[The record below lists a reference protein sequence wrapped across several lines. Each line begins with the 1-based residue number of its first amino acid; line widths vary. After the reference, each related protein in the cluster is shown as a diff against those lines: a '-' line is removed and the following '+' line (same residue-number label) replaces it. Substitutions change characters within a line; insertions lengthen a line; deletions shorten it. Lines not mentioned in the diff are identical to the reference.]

1 MNTVQLRYAKRIV
14 PVQYEYEELE
24 VHFGVDADA
33 NLISRTEEIKA
44 FVNNALY
51 NRTQPAITPTTSLKG
66 ETHGNS
72 QESKQE
78 VVKETSSKKS
88 RSKSSKEE
96 VATSSA
102 TEEMEEVESPYKADA
117 PATIPKETKAET
129 KTAVKGKKETAIL
142 YDRENPDHRSTM
154 SNFLVKLTGGKEWSK
169 DKERSKKASSELTGQ
184 PFLDK
189 AGEILP
195 SFQELCKD
203 KFGVTSD
210 SL

>member
-24 VHFGVDADA
+24 VHFGVEADS
-33 NLISRTEEIKA
+33 NLVSRTEEMKA

-51 NRTQPAITPTTSLKG
+51 GKFTTPAITSDKSLKG
-66 ETHGNS
+66 ESNGESNKK
-72 QESKQE
+72 SKQE
-78 VVKETSSKKS
+78 SIKETSSKKS
-88 RSKSSKEE
+88 SSKEDE
-96 VATSSA
+96 VNPS
-102 TEEMEEVESPYKADA
+102 EEMEEVKSPF
-117 PATIPKETKAET
+117 KETKSEKTET
-129 KTAVKGKKETAIL
+129 KAAAKTEAKGKKEATIA

-169 DKERSKKASSELTGQ
+169 DKEKSKKASAELTGK

-195 SFQELCKD
+195 SFQELCKE

-210 SL
+210 DL